1 MDLQTQKTNKV
12 LSWAPDTLAAWPVSK
27 AIGALMVNLMFNV
40 GLH

>member
-12 LSWAPDTLAAWPVSK
+12 LSWATAMLAAWPVSK
-27 AIGALMVNLMFNV
+27 AIRALMVKLMFNV